1 MKDSQGGLKGLLLNQ
16 IDMSSTEAGERLLQ
30 SAASLRRIAVEL
42 RGDGLGRA
50 VAGLADR
57 GVVNLERVGT
67 YLTDSNGNRLVTDAE
82 RFGRERPFA
91 LAASGLILGIVG
103 SRVIKA
109 SASRHRR
116 DDEGR
121 A

>member
-1 MKDSQGGLKGLLLNQ
+1 MKDSQGGLKALLLNQ
-16 IDMSSTEAGERLLQ
+16 IDTSSTEAGERLLQ

-109 SASRHRR
+109 SSSRHRR